1 LSRYRLGE
9 QPDLRAPARRECVAF
24 RQGSTQVTFGELDE
38 RAGRYASGL
47 AAAGL
52 SAGDRVLVLLPNS
65 VRLFEMLLGAARV
78 GAVMVPVNTRLSDR
92 ELRDVADDAG
102 AVAVVGEPGLL
113 ERIPVGDGER
123 LRLAVGPQY
132 ETWLSVHGPSQA
144 RPSSPEDVV
153 LQIYTSGTSGRPK
166 GVLLTNGNLAAKVT
180 GVVNR
185 WALDGSSTGLL
196 ATPLFHVGAVSWG
209 LVGLAAGATTV
220 LANDARSA
228 TIARHLTEDRVS
240 HAFLVP
246 SMLGALAREVG
257 PVPGAFPSLRTVV
270 YGGSPIS
277 DADRH
282 HATTVFGPVLRQVY
296 GMTETTGGFTELE
309 ADPARSDGDP
319 RSASAGRA
327 YPWVEVEIHDPVTD
341 ASLPPGEVGEVW
353 TRSAQNCVGYHGMPL
368 ATEELLHDGWLR
380 TGDLGRVDAEGY
392 LYVTGRLKDMIITG
406 GENVYP
412 SEVEHVLRLDPAV
425 ADVVVIGEPDPTWG
439 ETVVA
444 VVVLDDAAERTPES
458 ILEATR
464 GELAGYKR
472 PRRLHVVD
480 ELPRNASGKVATGVL
495 RERLAAAGAMSS
507 RGAS

>member
-1 LSRYRLGE
+1 MLG
-9 QPDLRAPARRECVAF
+9 RAGERIAL
-24 RQGSTQVTFGELDE
+24 RQGPTTVTFADLEN

-47 AAAGL
+47 AAAGVT
-52 SAGDRVLVLLPNS
+52 SGDRVLVLLRNS
-65 VRLFEMLLGAARV
+65 VRLFEMIIGAARV
-78 GAVMVPVNTRLSDR
+78 GAVTVPVNTRLSDR
-92 ELRDVADDAG
+92 ELRDVAEDAG
-102 AVAVVGEPGLL
+102 AVAVVGEGELL
-113 ERIPVGDGER
+113 GRLPARSGER
-123 LRLAVGPQY
+123 VRLAVASEY
-132 ETWLSVHGPSQA
+132 ESWLAAHGHRTAAPG
-144 RPSSPEDVV
+144 SPADVV

-166 GVLLTNGNLAAKVT
+166 GVLLTDGNLAAKVT
-180 GVVNR
+180 GVVDR
-185 WALDGSSTGLL
+185 WGLDATSTSLL
-196 ATPLFHVGAVSWG
+196 ATPLFHVGALSWG
-209 LVGLAAGATTV
+209 LVALAAGATTV
-220 LANDARSA
+220 LADDARPA
-228 TIARHLTEDRVS
+228 TIARHLVDDGVT

-277 DADRH
+277 DAERQA
-282 HATTVFGPVLRQVY
+282 ATTVLGPVLRQVY

-309 ADPARSDGDP
+309 PDPARTDSDP

-341 ASLPPGEVGEVW
+341 ARLRAGEVGEVW
-353 TRSAQNCVGYHGMPL
+353 TRSAQNCIGYHGMPL

-380 TGDLGRVDAEGY
+380 TGDLGHLDAEGF

-444 VVVLDDAAERTPES
+444 VVVLDGAARRTPES
-458 ILEATR
+458 IIEATR

-472 PRRLHVVD
+472 PRRVHIVD

-495 RERLAAAGAMSS
+495 RARLSG
-507 RGAS
+507 RTP